1 MSSDSP
7 LPDPADSDA
16 LLARAS
22 ALRGDPAAMR
32 FRQEVGET
40 REAIKLGGLFYFI
53 GWLMV
58 LVSADALARTPLWT
72 LVVAAVF
79 LVLAVVRFV
88 LPTPDDV
95 DPARLAVHLRR
106 IWATTLSTAVL
117 WGTAAGIVVGDARFG
132 TGRYVAIFATVAY
145 ATAFAQTFNMRL
157 WPAGAGIALAYV
169 PPMVVLWFAAG
180 TRALAGS
187 MAIYVVYVALAL
199 LRGHSD
205 YQRRLDVDQE
215 LREQRDR
222 YERQSRRDWL
232 TGLANR
238 RRFNA
243 AFSQAWR
250 EALDRGTPLALLLFD
265 LDHFKTV
272 NDRHGHSVG
281 DRCLAAFA
289 ERLRGA
295 FGGLGE
301 LAARIGGEEFAVIL
315 TGTAALAAYDRAEA
329 FRAALAAQPLAIGD
343 IDLPLT
349 VSIGVG
355 IEVRGEHRQPD
366 DLYRAID
373 QALYRAK
380 EEGRDRVCQ
389 IAHGPRAA
397 LATS

>member
-7 LPDPADSDA
+7 WPDAADSDA
-16 LLARAS
+16 LLARSS

-40 REAIKLGGLFYFI
+40 RETIKLGGLFYFI

-58 LVSADALARTPLWT
+58 LVSADALPRTPPWT

-79 LVLAVVRFV
+79 LGLAIVRFV
-88 LPTPDDV
+88 LPTPGDV
-95 DPARLAVHLRR
+95 DPARLAAHLRR

-117 WGTAAGIVVGDARFG
+117 WGAAAAIVVGDARFG

-243 AFSQAWR
+243 AFSLAWR

-265 LDHFKTV
+265 LDHFKT
-272 NDRHGHSVG
+272 DRKSV
-281 DRCLAAFA
+281 
-289 ERLRGA
+289 
-295 FGGLGE
+295 
-301 LAARIGGEEFAVIL
+301 V
-315 TGTAALAAYDRAEA
+315 
-329 FRAALAAQPLAIGD
+329 
-343 IDLPLT
+343 
-349 VSIGVG
+349 
-355 IEVRGEHRQPD
+355 
-366 DLYRAID
+366 
-373 QALYRAK
+373 
-380 EEGRDRVCQ
+380 
-389 IAHGPRAA
+389 
-397 LATS
+397 